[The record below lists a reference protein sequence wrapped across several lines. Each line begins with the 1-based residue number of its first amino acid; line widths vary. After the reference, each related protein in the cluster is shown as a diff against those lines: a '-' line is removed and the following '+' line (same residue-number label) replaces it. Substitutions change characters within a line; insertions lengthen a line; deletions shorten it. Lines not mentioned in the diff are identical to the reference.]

1 MGPISGIVVYLMV
14 WWTVLFAVLPWGV
27 RNEEPTQTGNTAS
40 APDKPKILKKF
51 IATSLVSAIIW
62 LVIYGLITSNVISF
76 YDMAAEL
83 DAQDKLNEQQHQM
96 DVHTGKE
103 TQK

>member
-1 MGPISGIVVYLMV
+1 MGAISGIVVFLMI
-14 WWTVLFAVLPWGV
+14 WWTALFAVLPWGI
-27 RNEEPTQTGNTAS
+27 RHDEPTQTGNVAS

-51 IATSLVSAIIW
+51 IATTLISAVIW

-83 DAQDKLNEQQHQM
+83 DAQDQLKEQQQM
-96 DVHTGKE
+96 NAHSETE